1 MYIIKKNDNF
11 ETMKKS
17 YLIFAFSFIF
27 VHFSFSQ
34 SYTIDQ
40 LNMADGLSNDYVVA
54 IEGDKEGYIWFATE
68 EGLNRYDGSNV
79 VTFHKNQN
87 GQNSVSGNDLN
98 KIVDDST
105 EKILWIAT
113 KRDGLCAYNYATNTF
128 TTYKQNNGQN
138 TIISNAVTDIETS
151 LNGNLWLATYN
162 SGVDYFDKSNHQFTH
177 YNKQTIKSLVSNYA
191 WSVVDDGNNNLY
203 IGHKDA
209 GLSIINLKTKQSQN
223 YQHKPNDKNTIPSN
237 DVRCVYK
244 DKSGGIWVGTSKG
257 LALFNPITKKFTNFG
272 KDGGPL
278 SMWITDIAHFKDDH
292 LWVSTRFDGI
302 VKINLSQLFLTSIT
316 DLEITK
322 IGHQSFNDRLSSLN
336 TRCLYQDKFNNVWTG
351 TWGGGANFLSK
362 KQQLFNNLNI
372 SKKDTK
378 ESSIANSILSI
389 SQDKD
394 ETLWIGTYGAGVYK
408 LKNNKIKRF
417 TLHNNSLNLNT
428 VQAIHTDKHNNLWFG
443 VMHGGV
449 IYYNKKNNKA
459 KQILPNIYKNSDITA
474 ICETSEGIIMVGTN
488 DNGVFLFDANTSR
501 FIKKLEIKEG
511 LIRSIVIDQYDNI
524 LIGTYGIG
532 MRVYSKEFKLIKSY
546 HTQSNFIS
554 NIINHIYKDA
564 KNNIWVATGDG
575 LIMLNDKYN
584 NKYQVYAKSK
594 NIRAIIEDGNN
605 NIWYSRNKGL
615 SCITRNNTTFNY
627 SYKDN
632 INLSSFSS
640 ACVLKNKINQLFFGS
655 LHGVCFFTPD
665 KVLEKKEPLKPFFTL
680 LEVYEPIKGQF
691 IDKKQ
696 AFISG
701 KNEINLNY
709 KQNNF
714 KVSFAIKNYA
724 QKNKVDYSYMLKG
737 LSNSWYP
744 VQGTNE
750 IPFRN
755 VASGRYQ
762 LLLRSRVRNQ
772 DWSKNY
778 RQLNINVHPPIWL
791 SWWAKLLYITI
802 VFIISLGLMFYRER
816 KIKVEY
822 LYKSEKQQHQ
832 KDIELNLERIKFY
845 TNITH
850 ELRTPLTL
858 ISGPIEDILNSA
870 TLSDKD
876 KKRLLLIHKNTVR
889 LKNLVNRLLD
899 FRKTETSNKNLVIV
913 KADVVTTVKE
923 IAIRFKELNQNPN
936 VTISIKATPPEIYMH
951 FDQEAINMII
961 DNLMSNATKYT
972 QQGSINIQ
980 LAIVEKND
988 EEYVEIN
995 VKDTGTGIS
1004 KNDLPKIFDRYY
1016 QKEGEQHHAGTGIG
1030 LALVKNLVTLHEGFL
1045 TANSSLGIGTSISF
1059 FLKLNNTYPNAAH
1072 TTDEKY
1078 EEDEIPQE
1086 EVETFDEDYK
1096 IDDTVVLVIEDNKDI
1111 CEYIYD
1117 ELNTTYEVQIA
1128 NNGKQGLHMA
1138 LDNIPDIIIS
1148 DVMMPEMDGFE
1159 LCKKLKEDIRTC
1171 HIPIILLTA
1180 KDSSLSKEEGYTS
1193 GADSY
1198 LTKPFSSN
1206 LLKSRLKNLLTQRQI
1221 LAKAYSNSTNL
1232 LNTISNIKEQTNALS
1247 GLDKDFIEKATRII
1261 TDNIS
1266 EKTVDVQFLS
1276 DQMFMSNSTLYRKM
1290 KAITD
1295 LSTTEFIRKIK
1306 MIESEKLLQE
1316 KKYNLTEIAYKVGI
1330 NSQVYFRKCFKEQF
1344 GCTPSEYLKK

>member
-1 MYIIKKNDNF
+1 MRKKH
-11 ETMKKS
+11 
-17 YLIFAFSFIF
+17 LLFIF
-27 VHFSFSQ
+27 LFCCVSVAYTQ
-34 SYTIDQ
+34 QYTIEQ
-40 LNMADGLSNDYVVA
+40 LNMTHGLSNDYVVA
-54 IEGDKEGYIWFATE
+54 IDGDKEGFIWFATE
-68 EGLNRYDGSNV
+68 EGLNRYDGSTIV
-79 VTFHKNQN
+79 PFYKNTN
-87 GQNSVSGNDLN
+87 TESLSGNELN
-98 KIVDDST
+98 KILDDPI
-105 EKILWIAT
+105 EKKMWIAT
-113 KRDGLCAYNYATNTF
+113 KRAGLSVYDCNSNTF
-128 TTYKQNNGQN
+128 TSYQQANSS
-138 TIISNAVTDIETS
+138 IVSDAITDIEIATD
-151 LNGNLWLATYN
+151 NNLWLATYN
-162 SGVDYFDKSNHQFTH
+162 SGIDFFNKNTQQFTH
-177 YNKQTIKSLVSNYA
+177 YNKETVKGLVSNYA
-191 WSVVDDGNNNLY
+191 WSVVDDGNQHLY

-209 GLSIINLKTKQSQN
+209 GLSVINLKTKNTRN
-223 YQHKPNDKNTIPSN
+223 YQHIENNPQSIPSN

-244 DKSGGIWVGTSKG
+244 DKAGGIWVGTSKG
-257 LALFNPITKKFTNFG
+257 LALFNPIAETFINFG
-272 KDGGPL
+272 NNGGPL
-278 SMWITDIAHFKDDH
+278 SMWITDIAHFNDDH
-292 LWVSTRFDGI
+292 LWVSTRFDGL
-302 VKINLSQLFLTSIT
+302 VKINLSQRFLTHIN
-316 DLEITK
+316 DVK
-322 IGHQSFNDRLSSLN
+322 IQQVANQPSNKKLSSLN
-336 TRCLYQDKFNNVWTG
+336 TRCLYQDEFNNIWTG
-351 TWGGGANFLSK
+351 TWGGGVNFLSS
-362 KQQLFNNLNI
+362 KQQLFNTLKI
-372 SKKDTK
+372 SNNQIQ
-378 ESSIANSILSI
+378 ESSIANSILSMT
-389 SQDKD
+389 QDSHQ
-394 ETLWIGTYGAGVYK
+394 TVWLGTYGAGVFQ
-408 LKNNKIKRF
+408 LKNNKIEPF
-417 TLHNNSLNLNT
+417 NLNNNQLNINT
-428 VQAIHTDKHNNLWFG
+428 VQAIHADKNDVLWLG
-443 VMHGGV
+443 IMHGGV
-449 IYYNKKNNKA
+449 VAYDTNTKKA
-459 KQILPNIYKNSDITA
+459 RQILPEIYQNSDIT
-474 ICETSEGIIMVGTN
+474 CLYETEQGKILVGTY
-488 DNGVFLFDANTSR
+488 DNGIFLLDAKTKL
-501 FIKKLEIKEG
+501 FVKKLNIKET
-511 LIRSIVIDQYDNI
+511 LIRTLAVDQQENI
-524 LIGTYGIG
+524 IIGTFGFG
-532 MRVYSKEFKLIKSY
+532 MKVYSKNLKLVKSY
-546 HTQSNFIS
+546 HTQTGFSSNT
-554 NIINHIYKDA
+554 INHLYVNKQ
-564 KNNIWVATGDG
+564 NEIWVATGEG
-575 LIMLNDKYN
+575 LLLLDHSFNGNYTN
-584 NKYQVYAKSK
+584 HTPQNTFV
-594 NIRAIIEDGNN
+594 RAVHQDEIG
-605 NIWYSRNKGL
+605 NIWYSTNKGL
-615 SCITRNNTTFNY
+615 SCLQKDSNNPLNF
-627 SYKDN
+627 SYKNDVSM
-632 INLSSFSS
+632 SSFSS
-640 ACVLKNKINQLFFGS
+640 SCVLRTSTNQLFFGS
-655 LHGVCFFTPD
+655 LHGICFFNPT
-665 KVLEKKEPLKPFFTL
+665 KVLDKKETPNPFFTL
-680 LEVYEPIKGQF
+680 LDIYEPVRGQF

-724 QKNKVDYSYMLKG
+724 QKNETEYSYMLKG

-750 IPFRN
+750 ITFRN

-791 SWWAKLLYITI
+791 SWWAKLLYVTI
-802 VFIISLGLMFYRER
+802 GFIISLGLMFYRER

-858 ISGPIEDILNSA
+858 ILGPIEDILNSA

-876 KKRLLLIHKNTVR
+876 KKRLQLIHNNTVR

-923 IAIRFKELNQNPN
+923 IALRFKELNQNPN
-936 VTISIKATPPEIYMH
+936 VAISIKATPSEIYMH

-961 DNLMSNATKYT
+961 DNLMSNAIKYT
-972 QQGSINIQ
+972 QQGSINVQ
-980 LAIVEKND
+980 LSIVEKND
-988 EEYVEIN
+988 EKYVEIN

-1016 QKEGEQHHAGTGIG
+1016 QKEGKQHHAGTGIG

-1045 TANSSLGIGTSISF
+1045 KADSSLGIGTSISF

-1072 TTDEKY
+1072 TTNEEY
-1078 EEDEIPQE
+1078 EEDEMPQE

-1221 LAKAYSNSTNL
+1221 LAKAYSNNTNL
-1232 LNTISNIKEQTNALS
+1232 LNTSSNSKEQTNALS

-1276 DQMFMSNSTLYRKM
+1276 DHMFMSNSTLYRKM

-1344 GCTPSEYLKK
+1344 GCTPSEYLKNNT